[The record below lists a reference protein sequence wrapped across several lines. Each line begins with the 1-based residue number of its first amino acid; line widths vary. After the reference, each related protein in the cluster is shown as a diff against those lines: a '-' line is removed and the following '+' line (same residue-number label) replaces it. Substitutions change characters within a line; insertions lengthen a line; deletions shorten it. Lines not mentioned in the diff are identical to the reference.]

1 MCKADKK
8 KDNVTDV
15 EFEDVK
21 DLAAEA
27 ESVNNEKTAK
37 PEQEPFKTRAMRWG
51 KKAALV
57 VGGFI
62 AGGIATIAVGAIA
75 SKEDDEEEP
84 DITYLD
90 WPKDDEETTSDENE
104 D

>member
-1 MCKADKK
+1 MFKADKK

-21 DLAAEA
+21 DLEAEA
-27 ESVNNEKTAK
+27 ESVNDEETAK
-37 PEQEPFKTRAMRWG
+37 LEKESFKTRAMRWA

-57 VGGFI
+57 AGGFI
-62 AGGIATIAVGAIA
+62 AGGVATIAVGAIA
-75 SKEDDEEEP
+75 SKKDDDEES

-90 WPKDDEETTSDENE
+90 WPKDNEETTSDEEE